1 MKKNKFLTL
10 IIVILPLFSFAQS
23 AKDTGL
29 SFINVLFQ
37 KQYTDAAAYI
47 DDSLK
52 EQITPQALQQA
63 EEHITQQLGNY
74 VNNIDVN
81 EDEEEG
87 YRVYYYYSK
96 FENQN
101 LDIKISLNQ
110 KDKIVGFF
118 IVPHKEFDKKKQ

>member
-1 MKKNKFLTL
+1 MKTVRLFFTIAL
-10 IIVILPLFSFAQS
+10 LPLFSFAQS

-63 EEHITQQLGNY
+63 EERITQQLGNY
-74 VNNIDVN
+74 LNNIDIN

-110 KDKIVGFF
+110 KD
-118 IVPHKEFDKKKQ
+118 